1 MSVAGYKD
9 EDHRYMSMALA
20 LGRRGLGTTMPNPAV
35 GAVIVQ
41 GAGEHAE
48 VIGRGWTQPGG
59 RPHAETEALG
69 RAGERARGAT
79 LYVTLEP
86 CSHHGRTSP
95 CAEAI
100 IKAGIRR
107 VVIAIRDPDER
118 VAGQGIALLE
128 AAGIAVVE
136 GIGREEARWLTLGHI
151 RRVMS
156 GRPFVQVKLAVS
168 ANDVVS
174 HGEAGAP
181 VWVTG
186 EAARAQV
193 HLMRAKADAL
203 LTGIGTVLAD
213 DPELTCRLPGLFD
226 HSPVRVVLD
235 RSLRLPL
242 TGRLVDTAREVPLWV
257 ICGPGA
263 DGERV
268 KALEKEG
275 VRVFPVKENYDRA
288 MQAQILDW
296 GQVLSVLA
304 EEGVTRLMVEA
315 GPRIARSLACETMLV
330 DDYVLFRGC
339 KVLDGA
345 RGTLLEKIW
354 PAERLERM
362 ARVETGLPGG
372 ETMISYRPMA
382 RDDLQA
388 QE

>member
-151 RRVMS
+151 RRV
-156 GRPFVQVKLAVS
+156 
-168 ANDVVS
+168 
-174 HGEAGAP
+174 
-181 VWVTG
+181 
-186 EAARAQV
+186 
-193 HLMRAKADAL
+193 
-203 LTGIGTVLAD
+203 
-213 DPELTCRLPGLFD
+213 
-226 HSPVRVVLD
+226 
-235 RSLRLPL
+235 
-242 TGRLVDTAREVPLWV
+242 
-257 ICGPGA
+257 
-263 DGERV
+263 
-268 KALEKEG
+268 
-275 VRVFPVKENYDRA
+275 
-288 MQAQILDW
+288 
-296 GQVLSVLA
+296 
-304 EEGVTRLMVEA
+304 
-315 GPRIARSLACETMLV
+315 
-330 DDYVLFRGC
+330 
-339 KVLDGA
+339 
-345 RGTLLEKIW
+345 
-354 PAERLERM
+354 
-362 ARVETGLPGG
+362 
-372 ETMISYRPMA
+372 
-382 RDDLQA
+382 
-388 QE
+388 